1 MNRRIV
7 NRRRVVNRRIVNRR
21 RVVNRRIVNRRWAMA
36 GAATVTGIAAALVAG
51 YAAAGATGLI
61 DVASVATIGVLIVT
75 RGVLRGQKPRS
86 VRPEKRRRDPA
97 RRPAVRAADFPAY
110 ARVASDVEWA
120 RMSRRHYEH
129 ALRPRLTR
137 LAATLG
143 QQDAVAIPS
152 LTGPADTDR
161 PGVDLAALERVIT
174 QLEGP

>member
-1 MNRRIV
+1 VNRRGAV
-7 NRRRVVNRRIVNRR
+7 NRRRTVNRRQAV
-21 RVVNRRIVNRRWAMA
+21 A
-36 GAATVTGIAAALVAG
+36 GAATVTGIAAALIAG

-61 DVASVATIGVLIVT
+61 DVASVATLGVLIVA
-75 RGVLRGQKPRS
+75 RGVLRGHKPRS

-120 RMSRRHYEH
+120 RMSRRHYES

-137 LAATLG
+137 LAAALG
-143 QQDAVAIPS
+143 REGAVAIPS
-152 LTGPADTDR
+152 LTGPADTDT